1 VMCPC
6 QACDDGMPKTKFD
19 KRTNNIGVAIIF
31 LILLISNP
39 ILAISLG
46 LILIILI
53 AMFGK
58 KWL

>member
-1 VMCPC
+1 
-6 QACDDGMPKTKFD
+6 MPKTKFD

-39 ILAISLG
+39 ILAISLV

-53 AMFGK
+53 ALFGK